1 MLPALATLEALGLRL
16 GLELTDEHGDPLAPD
31 GLRALA
37 ALEDASALVR
47 SIAGLDYVDTHE
59 LLELVIPDV
68 ITSITLAAA
77 YRAFINPQGAVQ
89 SSVGDVSL
97 TLSRGESAGSVFLT
111 NAEIRAIR
119 KASGAATI
127 GSIDMVTGYIPNNGR
142 DVLLAPMEDP
152 RSDPIPIGP
161 VPWEI

>member
-16 GLELTDEHGDPLAPD
+16 GLSLVDDHGEPLAPD

-47 SIAGLDYVDTHE
+47 SIAGLDYVDAHE
-59 LLELVIPDV
+59 ELILNIPDV
-68 ITSITLAAA
+68 ITSIVLAAA
-77 YRAFINPQGAVQ
+77 YRAFVNPQGAVQ

-119 KASGAATI
+119 KSSGGSSI
-127 GSIDMVTGYIPNNGR
+127 SSIDMETGFMPRSGR
-142 DVLLAPMEDP
+142 DELLAPMEDP
-152 RSDPIPIGP
+152 RSDPIPLGP
-161 VPWEI
+161 VPWE